1 MIKSDFH
8 LLMAN
13 LYFAA
18 ALSGRV
24 SAMCVGL
31 FFAVVSFYYAFKGD

>member
-1 MIKSDFH
+1 MSQSDLH
-8 LLMAN
+8 LLLAN
-13 LYFAA
+13 VYFAA

-31 FFAVVSFYYAFKGD
+31 FFAAVSFYYAFKGD